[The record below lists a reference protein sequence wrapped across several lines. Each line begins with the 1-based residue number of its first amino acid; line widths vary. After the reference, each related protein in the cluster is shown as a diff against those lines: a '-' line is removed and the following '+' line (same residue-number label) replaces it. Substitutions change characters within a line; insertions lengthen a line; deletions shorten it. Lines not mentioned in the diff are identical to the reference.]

1 MNPVYRLLQF
11 TDVHLFADPDGEM
24 RGVRTLD
31 TLKATLAEAR
41 RQHWPPDLVI
51 VTGDIAQDESRGAYR
66 LFRDCFADLG
76 APVLCLPG
84 NHDNPGYM
92 RELLTEP
99 PFQCCGTAN
108 IGDWLLT
115 MLCTHR
121 PGDAGGYLDA
131 DELDRLSAELTASNG
146 KHVLI
151 CLHHHPVSSGSRWL
165 DTVALR
171 NAAELW
177 DIVEQHEQ
185 VRCLLWGHVHQ
196 AHEER
201 RDGRLLLATPSTCR
215 QFLPGSDKFALDTER
230 PPAYRW
236 LELHPD
242 GTIVTAINWCRKRGS
257 A

>member
-1 MNPVYRLLQF
+1 MKPVYRLLQF
-11 TDVHLFADPDGEM
+11 TDLHLFADPAGEM

-31 TLKATLAEAR
+31 TLQTTLAEAR
-41 RQHWPPDLVI
+41 RQHWPPDLVL
-51 VTGDIAQDESRGAYR
+51 VTGDIAQDESRGAYQ
-66 LFRDCFADLG
+66 LFRDCFADLD

-84 NHDNPGYM
+84 NHDNPVYM
-92 RELLTEP
+92 QEMLTES
-99 PFQCCGTAN
+99 PFQYCGTATLGN
-108 IGDWLLT
+108 WLVAL
-115 MLCTHR
+115 LCTHS
-121 PGDAGGYLDA
+121 PGDAGGHLDA
-131 DELDRLSAELTASNG
+131 EQLERLSATLTASDG

-151 CLHHHPVSSGSRWL
+151 CLHHHPISSGSRWL

-177 DIVEQHEQ
+177 DVVDQSEQ

-215 QFLPGSDKFALDTER
+215 QFFPKSDKFALDAER

-236 LELHPD
+236 LDLHPD
-242 GTIVTAINWCRKRGS
+242 GTIVTAINWCRERDN